1 MCRTESS
8 GPFTGCNILTVF
20 SQVVLED
27 VQHNNTTRVTE
38 LSSSTTEWGVSS
50 TVKNNGFLV
59 PWRLFPLSPIAT
71 GATFQGRET
80 LKKNTRKV
88 EEWEG
93 KLVLTVHSSWT
104 ADADTVAVLMEE
116 QVGTVGLGY
125 CWASHIQELPRQE
138 PEFLWDS
145 HIVSHCVLKTALDSL
160 QHLVGRGSEQ
170 RQCCKTGIPRAY
182 LCPQCD
188 IFRLTWQQQKC

>member
-1 MCRTESS
+1 MSSPCFVVKINLFNNNFSILLTNHFPLPKVVCRTESS

-93 KLVLTVHSSWT
+93 KLVLTVHSS
-104 ADADTVAVLMEE
+104 
-116 QVGTVGLGY
+116 
-125 CWASHIQELPRQE
+125 
-138 PEFLWDS
+138 
-145 HIVSHCVLKTALDSL
+145 
-160 QHLVGRGSEQ
+160 
-170 RQCCKTGIPRAY
+170 
-182 LCPQCD
+182 
-188 IFRLTWQQQKC
+188 